1 VSNPTTTAPEV
12 LSDRQGAVL
21 RALVGAYV
29 GEAGPVGSRMV
40 SHLLP
45 ESLSAAS
52 IRNTLVELAELGL
65 VDKPHASA
73 GRVPTERGLR
83 LFVDRLLEP
92 EQLADYE
99 RRSIAYS
106 VGEAD
111 ADGVVHVASQLL
123 SESTQQLGFV
133 VAPRVDRLVLRHVSL
148 VRLSSDRLLVVLV
161 SQSGEAHRRVIEAA
175 RGLDQPLLDRAASLL
190 SERAAGR
197 TLRELRDLLAREAR
211 AGRHKAS
218 RLLRLVVDLGTRAL
232 EAEEGAPVDLVIATR
247 LSLLAQPE
255 FHDPRR
261 VRDLFETVETKE
273 RLLEVLDG
281 VIEGTGV
288 FITFGDEVDDPGLR
302 RCALVATHYGSGDA
316 PLGALG
322 VIGPSRMDYRRI
334 VPLVEYFSQ
343 LITEKLS
350 ASPPVGR

>member
-1 VSNPTTTAPEV
+1 MTSLDSASSAM
-12 LSDRQGAVL
+12 LSDRQGSVL
-21 RALVGAYV
+21 RALVRAYV
-29 GEAGPVGSRMV
+29 GEAGPVGSKTV

-45 ESLSAAS
+45 ENLSAAS

-73 GRVPTERGLR
+73 GRVPTESGLR

-106 VGEAD
+106 VDEAH
-111 ADGVVHVASQLL
+111 ADGVVQIASQLL

-161 SQSGEAHRRVIEAA
+161 SQSGEAHRRVIEATP
-175 RGLDQPLLDRAASLL
+175 GLDQPLLDRAASLL

-197 TLRELRDLLAREAR
+197 TLRELRDLLSQEAR
-211 AGRHKAS
+211 AVRHKAS

-232 EAEEGAPVDLVIATR
+232 DAEEGAPVDLVIATR

-273 RLLEVLDG
+273 RLLEVLDE

-288 FITFGDEVDDPGLR
+288 FVTFGDEVGDPGLR
-302 RCALVATHYGSGDA
+302 RCALVATHYGAGEA

-322 VIGPSRMDYRRI
+322 VIGPTRMDYRRI

-350 ASPPVGR
+350 A